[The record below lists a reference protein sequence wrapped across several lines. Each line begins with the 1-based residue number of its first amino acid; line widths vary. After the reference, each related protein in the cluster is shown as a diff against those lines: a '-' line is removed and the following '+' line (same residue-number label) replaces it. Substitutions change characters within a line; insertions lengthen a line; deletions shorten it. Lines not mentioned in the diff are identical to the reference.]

1 VVRNPVTL
9 RELEVFT
16 AYCQAD
22 NMEAAAETLHIS
34 PQTVKNTLTVLY
46 RKLGVK
52 NGHQLAWKLWGGE
65 TQVITLEGRMLAV
78 KVL

>member
-1 VVRNPVTL
+1 MKHPVTL

-22 NMEAAAETLHIS
+22 NTDEAAEALHIS

-65 TQVITLEGRMLAV
+65 TAVITLDGVKLAV